1 MENDLVNLRID
12 KEDEAW
18 ELHGEE
24 GLGKSLYEYCLVGY
38 FLTASV
44 VHFQA
49 LRNAMANRWHQF
61 RGVLI
66 SNLGEKHY
74 LFKFYHEVDIDQVV
88 NEAPRTFNNHL
99 LLFHRLKGEED
110 PLQISL
116 ATLGFRLEDNTTGS
130 GGQEIGGLN
139 GTGKD
144 LMEHDLKDKSI
155 ENMEGK
161 KRPRNSNQESYAS
174 KSSTWEEHNESIS
187 TAAM

>member
-1 MENDLVNLRID
+1 MEKDLANLRID
-12 KEDEAW
+12 NKEDEAW

-24 GLGKSLYEYCLVGY
+24 GLGKSLYQYCLVGY
-38 FLTASV
+38 FLIASV

-49 LRNAMANRWHQF
+49 VRNAMENLSHPL

-66 SNLGEKHY
+66 SDLGEKHY
-74 LFKFYHEVDIDQVV
+74 LFKFYHKVDIDRVV
-88 NEAPRTFNNHL
+88 NEPPWTFNNHL
-99 LLFHRLKGEED
+99 LLFHRLKCEED

-116 ATLGFRLEDNTTGS
+116 T
-130 GGQEIGGLN
+130 GGLN

-144 LMEHDLKDKSI
+144 LMEHDSKDRPI

-174 KSSTWEEHNESIS
+174 KSSTWEEHNERISI
-187 TAAM
+187 AAMWQANRKQ